1 MRPYQPT
8 TKKEEKELLSAS
20 KVNSFSELI
29 DIIPKKYILKK
40 DLNVGNPM
48 SEMEIDAELSKLSNI
63 NNTSMI

>member
-48 SEMEIDAELSKLSNI
+48 SEMEIE
-63 NNTSMI
+63 